1 MKNFIDRLRV
11 CNLGGI
17 SMWGYT
23 PVGITGIV
31 VYVFFEIFTGV
42 MKWQVSVM
50 KLEIETAL
58 IEFVELSCLD

>member
-1 MKNFIDRLRV
+1 
-11 CNLGGI
+11 
-17 SMWGYT
+17 MWGYT